1 MVALVSKKKE
11 FVYLVQSVSSERNV
25 NSLLVGY
32 FISVSVSFNKLNK
45 LIKENKFA
53 VSIFLGLFIV
63 SSFLLKGF

>member
-1 MVALVSKKKE
+1 VVALVSKKKE